1 MLPKILKMKNK
12 INVVTSMEDYL
23 LFFLFSLETEN
34 EEWKMAKERKRK
46 KEENGKSKVQNE
58 KLMF

>member
-1 MLPKILKMKNK
+1 
-12 INVVTSMEDYL
+12 MED
-23 LFFLFSLETEN
+23 STLETEN

-46 KEENGKSKVQNE
+46 KKENGKSKVQNE